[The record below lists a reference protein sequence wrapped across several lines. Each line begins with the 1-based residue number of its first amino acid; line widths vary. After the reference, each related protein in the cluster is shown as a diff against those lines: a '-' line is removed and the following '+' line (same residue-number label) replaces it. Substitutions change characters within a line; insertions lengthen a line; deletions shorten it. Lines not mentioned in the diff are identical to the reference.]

1 MSDTNPSPVA
11 DIDGLVPLM
20 ELFDRDPLELTAENL
35 DQIIEE
41 FRRKRVEW
49 EAEDK
54 SAKASG
60 RRANPNKGIKKTI
73 TKDEALSLDLGD
85 LLGKPGE

>member
-1 MSDTNPSPVA
+1 MSDPSSSPVV
-11 DIDGLVPLM
+11 DINGLVPLM
-20 ELFDRDPLELTAENL
+20 ELFDRDPLELTSENL

-41 FRRKRVEW
+41 FRRKRIEW

-60 RRANPNKGIKKTI
+60 RRANPNKGIKKSI
-73 TKDEALSLDLGD
+73 TKDEALDLDLGD
-85 LLGKPGE
+85 LLGKS